1 MAQTLALW
9 LANPDKFDLIRPHR
23 QLLPQ
28 RLETFDNIASTGS
41 DLTTFYCDLFAAI
54 GSAFQL
60 VNETSL
66 GEMLK
71 FQPLSNTHMV
81 PRCVDLSLPRRGS
94 RPMLRRVV

>member
-1 MAQTLALW
+1 LIF
-9 LANPDKFDLIRPHR
+9 FDLIGNSC
-23 QLLPQ
+23 LVSCLNGW
-28 RLETFDNIASTGS
+28 TFGNIASTGS

-60 VNETSL
+60 VNGTSL